1 MIKLL
6 KPFLIAEGGINH
18 NGSLNIAKRLIDLAS
33 KVGFDAIKFQ
43 KRDLS
48 ICIPEKQGK
57 ILRETPWG
65 MMTYLEYKKKIEF
78 SENQI
83 KSLIKHA
90 KKNKIDLFFSCWD
103 INSLK
108 KLNKFKFRY
117 NKVPSALI
125 THTEFLD
132 CVAREKKLTFIS
144 TGMCNISDINKAVK
158 IFKKRKCKFVLMH
171 CVSVYPCQEKD
182 LNLNLIAFYKKK
194 YKCHIGYSGHEST
207 VSPSITAYMMGANY
221 IERHITLDRSMWGT
235 DQSASLSR
243 DGMMQLRETVD
254 KINLTLGNGKKG
266 FSKGEKLVSKKMRYW
281 L

>member
-1 MIKLL
+1 MIKLP

-18 NGSLNIAKRLIDLAS
+18 NGSLNTAKKLIDLAS

-83 KSLIKHA
+83 KSLVKHA
-90 KKNKIDLFFSCWD
+90 KKTKIDLFFSCWD

-117 NKVPSALI
+117 NKVPSALV

-132 CVAREKKLTFIS
+132 HVAREKKLTFIS

-182 LNLNLIAFYKKK
+182 LNLNLIAFYKK
-194 YKCHIGYSGHEST
+194 I
-207 VSPSITAYMMGANY
+207 
-221 IERHITLDRSMWGT
+221 
-235 DQSASLSR
+235 
-243 DGMMQLRETVD
+243 
-254 KINLTLGNGKKG
+254 
-266 FSKGEKLVSKKMRYW
+266 
-281 L
+281 